1 MNTAYLKNRPTQAY
15 PYKVKEGNRV
25 ALRAIIFDCDG
36 VLVDSEPIHY
46 AAFKKTLAADGAA
59 LTEELYNE
67 RYLALDDRGAFSKY
81 HQDQGRLLSIDEL
94 RDLMNT
100 KADIFRKLVE
110 TEGILPYPAVP
121 ELVMAVS
128 QRYPLAIA
136 SGARKHELEMILEMA
151 GIRRY
156 FEAIISADDVEKGK
170 PDPESFLK
178 AVQALN
184 ESGKRTSPIKPEE
197 CVVIE
202 DSKQGVLSAHT
213 AGMKCIA
220 VATSYPIFE
229 LSHADLVVP
238 SLASLKISQ
247 VEDLFLPPSPL
258 ALPSTQTN
266 N

>member
-1 MNTAYLKNRPTQAY
+1 MNTTYLKNRPNQAY
-15 PYKVKEGNRV
+15 PYKVKEANHV
-25 ALRAIIFDCDG
+25 ALRAIIFDFDG
-36 VLVDSEPIHY
+36 VLVDSEPIHF
-46 AAFKKTLAADGAA
+46 AAFKKTLAADGAN

-81 HQDQGRLLSIDEL
+81 HQDLG
-94 RDLMNT
+94 RDLALTELNDLMT
-100 KADIFRKLVE
+100 KKAAIFQQLVE
-110 TEGILPYPAVP
+110 TEGILAYPAVP
-121 ELVMAVS
+121 ELVMAMS

-151 GIRRY
+151 GIRPY

-184 ESGKRTSPIKPEE
+184 DSGKRITSIKPEE

-202 DSKQGVLSAHT
+202 DSKQGILSAHT

-238 SLASLKISQ
+238 SLAALKMSQ
-247 VEDLFLPPSPL
+247 VEDLFLPPTPL
-258 ALPSTQTN
+258 ALPSTQSN
-266 N
+266 